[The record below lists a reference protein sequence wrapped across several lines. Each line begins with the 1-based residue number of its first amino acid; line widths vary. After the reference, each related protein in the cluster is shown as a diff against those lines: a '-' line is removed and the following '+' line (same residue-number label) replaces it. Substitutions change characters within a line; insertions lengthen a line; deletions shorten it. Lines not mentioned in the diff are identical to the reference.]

1 MFVILCTSLTI
12 GAVLYSVL
20 HLGLGGSIFFGTL
33 CVVSCAVMFRTIR
46 GALFGMIVGATLVL
60 GSLAVWIHEAPIPPE
75 LFGTRAFEATV
86 LSVDRRLES
95 TNLVILDDSFERRL
109 QITTKEQARVLPGDR
124 VSVRVLIQEP
134 QDFTTTT
141 GRVFGYRQYLASKGI
156 VGVGRNAVVAL
167 INKGNMSLSRVATQI
182 RFAIADVFGRYVAFP
197 IDGVLAG
204 MVVGYQGGIPQYI
217 QDLFRTTGVL
227 HVLVLSGYNITLL
240 AGFLALLLRGVS
252 FRIRTAVTIGAI
264 ALLVLV
270 SGAGIASVRA
280 GIMGSIAFSAGLLV
294 RTYQP
299 IRALCIA
306 YVLFFF
312 LSPGTLF
319 ADPGF
324 HLSFLATL
332 FMIAVVPRIEQ
343 FFAFIPQTNHIDI
356 RELTILAIGV
366 PIFMLP
372 YTMYFSGLF
381 PVASPLANVVLAIVT
396 PLVMV
401 LGVVLVV
408 VSWIPLLATVVGVC
422 VSFLGNAVIW
432 ILLHLNNLPQW
443 NTPPLSG
450 WGISLFY
457 TLILVVIFRGEIML
471 WLVHARNSFQRRTN
485 LRS

>member
-1 MFVILCTSLTI
+1 MFVILCISLTI

-20 HLGLGGSIFFGTL
+20 HLGLGGSIFFGAL
-33 CVVSCAVMFRTIR
+33 CLLSCTVMFRTVR
-46 GALFGMIVGATLVL
+46 GTLFGMIVGATLVL
-60 GSLAVWIHEAPIPPE
+60 GSLAVWIHEAPIPSE

-109 QITTKEQARVLPGDR
+109 QITTKEQQRVLPGDR

-182 RFAIADVFGRYVAFP
+182 RFAIADVFARYVAFP

-252 FRIRTAVTIGAI
+252 FRIRTGITIAAI
-264 ALLVLV
+264 ILLVLI

-280 GIMGSIAFSAGLLV
+280 GIMGSIALSAGLLV

-332 FMIAVVPRIEQ
+332 FMIAVMPRIEH

-381 PVASPLANVVLAIVT
+381 PLASPFANVVLAIVT

-401 LGVVLVV
+401 LGVVLIA

-422 VSFLGNAVIW
+422 VSFLGNTVIW
-432 ILLHLNNLPQW
+432 ILMHLNNLPQW
-443 NTPPLSG
+443 NTPLLSG
-450 WGISLFY
+450 WGVSLFY
-457 TLILVVIFRGEIML
+457 ILILVVMFRGEIML
-471 WLVHARNSFQRRTN
+471 SLVHVRNSFRRRSN